1 MRLVHDDE
9 DWDDDDIDDESDDET
24 IPCPHCRRTVYED
37 AERCPACGHYLSIE
51 DAPRHRPLWLIVGVG
66 VCLAIIYNWIF
77 FI

>member
-9 DWDDDDIDDESDDET
+9 DWDEDDIDEESDDET
-24 IPCPHCRRTVYED
+24 VPCPQCRRPVYED
-37 AERCPACGHYLSIE
+37 AEQCPACGHYLSIE

-66 VCLAIIYNWIF
+66 ICLVIIYNWIF